1 MRGGA
6 AFTRVLIMSLWL
18 LFTLVNYAEGKAYD
32 LTNLT
37 AKEAFEKGRLL
48 RAQFKNVEGRRY
60 LKFAAEL
67 GEPNAAYLY
76 AMELASYKSTIRTPP
91 ESEHYLMIAA
101 KNGSRKAMQFLY
113 QHANWLEKEERNL
126 WKKNYYNAVI
136 NLGREQPEQAFYELA
151 LYHKGSDDELSQYYL
166 SRAVAFNHP
175 KALMDLASQ
184 VEAGKGTFVLPGSRQ
199 TNARHTYLKAAE
211 AGYLPAIL
219 NYIKYLEGAQMY
231 GKAYEWRVKAMEAGD
246 LTSLPILASILI
258 DQSEP
263 YGFVESDFVAAKA
276 YLSVYLESAGRD
288 KLPALY
294 SNVETL
300 FSNLSLVVND
310 TYDNKLIILEN
321 RIKSHAP
328 FYNHDAFWDY

>member
-1 MRGGA
+1 MSA
-6 AFTRVLIMSLWL
+6 VTRLFALSLWL
-18 LFTLVNYAEGKAYD
+18 FCAIANSAEEGSYD
-32 LTNLT
+32 LNNLS
-37 AKEAFEKGRLL
+37 AVEAFEKGRLL

-67 GEPNAAYLY
+67 GNPNAAYLY

-91 ESEHYLMIAA
+91 ESKHYLMIAA

-113 QHANWLEKEERNL
+113 LHANWLEKEERNL

-136 NLGREQPEQAFYELA
+136 NLGREEPGQAFYELA
-151 LYHKGSDDELSQYYL
+151 LYHQGSDAELSQYYL
-166 SRAVAFNHP
+166 SRAAAFNHP
-175 KALMDLASQ
+175 HALMDLASQ
-184 VEAGKGTFVLPGSRQ
+184 IEAGKGTYVLPGSRE

-211 AGYLPAIL
+211 TGYLPAIL
-219 NYIKYLEGAQMY
+219 NYIKYLESAQMY

-246 LTSLPILASILI
+246 LTSLPILASLLTE
-258 DQSEP
+258 QSEP
-263 YGFVESDFVAAKA
+263 YGFVESDFVTAKA

-321 RIKSHAP
+321 KIKSHAP
-328 FYNHDAFWDY
+328 FYNHDTFWDY